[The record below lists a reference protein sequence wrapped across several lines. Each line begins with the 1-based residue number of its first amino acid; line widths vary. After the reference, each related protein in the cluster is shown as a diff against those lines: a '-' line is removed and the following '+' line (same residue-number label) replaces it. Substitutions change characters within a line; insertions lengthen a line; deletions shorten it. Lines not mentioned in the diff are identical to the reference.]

1 MSRSLRYKQSI
12 AKLAAVLLA
21 LPGLLLALPVGATDS
36 GEYNGVVVK
45 FVDDSGVRL
54 VGPNFQSNGRPL
66 SGIDRAVAARA
77 GARAA
82 RLFDRPA
89 SALAEE
95 RSRGQARTGRPLADL
110 NAFYRIDLPD
120 GADAEAL
127 AAELNQLHIVQ
138 EAYVAPKPAP
148 PPVTPDF
155 ESEQGYLND
164 PPDSIGSRIAW
175 AIPGGR
181 GNNVTISDVEYDWN
195 ITHEDLST
203 ATEGKVLLLAGETR
217 TDPFPP
223 PDHGTAE
230 LGIMIGDDNGI
241 GVTGMVNLADI
252 RMAPQNIDNV
262 QNVANAI
269 NRSSAVLGAG
279 DVMLLEVQTAGA
291 NGGCDENGQLG
302 CVAVEY
308 NLAEFNA
315 IQTASALGIVVVEAA
330 GNGSQDLD
338 SAAYG
343 TLFDRTVRDSGAIIV
358 GAGFPPGFASPA
370 RSKHGFSTYGSRVD
384 VQAWGTGI
392 TTTGYG
398 DRYMGPTAADQDEWY
413 TGTFGGT
420 SGASPI
426 VTSAVV
432 AIQSIEIERGAPPL
446 SPAAMRSLL
455 VTTGTPQQDSPA
467 FPAASFPIGPLPDLS
482 QALSTDVEVQKI
494 APVTA
499 VAGEQI
505 FYTIEVF
512 NHGPLTAPS
521 VVVTDTLPDDV
532 DFIVDN
538 LDLCEETFSGSGV
551 VECDFGDLAVG
562 EGSSTVIKG
571 AIAADTV
578 LDAGGPTAIIN
589 TAEVA
594 SAISDPDDSNNT
606 AVAGTI
612 VEDEA
617 NLAVT
622 KLCKPDR
629 ELLAG
634 EEGICTILIDNYG
647 PSWARHVV
655 AMDALVS
662 DGEFTILSAEL
673 IGGLPNA
680 CAVSNTTFVCNLGD
694 LEPATTGSSGR
705 RVIEV
710 KLTATEQVDINDLT
724 RVLSV
729 YTPDPDIS
737 NNESRGSIMVSA
749 VADLELEK
757 VAAADVV
764 AGTGLVYDLTVTNHG
779 PSTAVNVVV
788 EDVMPANV
796 TIVSATGTGASCD
809 LGAPGDPFLPTI
821 CSFGT
826 LVPGE
831 VRTMQVITTVNPE
844 TLGLINNNA
853 RTSSDT
859 FDVNG
864 SNDLDSVSTLVSGS
878 ADLSLTK
885 SDSPDPAL
893 AGEEV
898 TYQLTVSN
906 NGPSTA
912 VDVAVSDLLP
922 PETSF
927 VSATISN
934 GTGTCVALEAPPD
947 QVVCDLN
954 DLDPGQ
960 FASVFIVALVDPSV
974 PDQTVIENLATASA
988 ATLDPDESNNDA
1000 VETTTVLAEADLGV
1014 VKTSNKETGN
1024 SSTTIIYTIEVTN
1037 AGPSDAQNVVA
1048 VDTLPLSGTSKQDK
1062 VVFVFE
1068 TSNGACSVDGN
1079 NVITCECS
1087 GATPEW
1093 CTLPAGDTISFDI
1106 HVQTKGNLGTITNAV
1121 EVSSDT
1127 ADPNPVNDADTK
1139 DVIVQGGSGKTGGP
1153 GGGRG

>member
-1 MSRSLRYKQSI
+1 MSKSLRDGKVSV
-12 AKLAAVLLA
+12 KLAAVLLA
-21 LPGLLLALPVGATDS
+21 LSGLLLAVPVGAANA
-36 GEYNGVVVK
+36 GGYNGVIVK

-54 VGPNFQSNGRPL
+54 VGPNFEADGRPL
-66 SGIDRAVAARA
+66 SGVDRSIAARL
-77 GARAA
+77 GAQSAK
-82 RLFDRPA
+82 LFDRPA

-95 RSRGQARTGRPLADL
+95 RSRGQALSGKPLPDL
-110 NAFYRIDLPD
+110 NAFYRISLPN
-120 GADAEAL
+120 GVDAAAL
-127 AAELNQLHIVQ
+127 AAELNQLAIVQ
-138 EAYVAPKPAP
+138 EAYVAPAPAP

-155 ESEQGYLND
+155 EPEQGQLD
-164 PPDSIGSRIAW
+164 APPDSVGSRIAW

-181 GNNVTISDVEYDWN
+181 GNNITISDVEYDWN
-195 ITHEDLST
+195 TTHEDLST

-217 TDPFPP
+217 TNPFPP
-223 PDHGTAE
+223 PDHGTAV
-230 LGIMIGDDNGI
+230 LGVMIADDNGI

-252 RMAPQNIDNV
+252 RMAPQNIDGV

-269 NRSSAVLGAG
+269 NRSAAALGVG
-279 DVMLLEVQTAGA
+279 DVILLEVQTAGA
-291 NGGCDENGQLG
+291 NGGCNAMSQVG
-302 CVAVEY
+302 CAPVEF

-315 IQTASALGIVVVEAA
+315 IQAATALGIVVVEAA

-338 SAAYG
+338 SAPYG
-343 TLFDRTVRDSGAIIV
+343 TLFDRSVRDSGAIIV
-358 GAGFPPGFASPA
+358 GAGWPPGFASAA
-370 RSKHGFSTYGSRVD
+370 RSKRSSSTYGSAVD
-384 VQAWGTGI
+384 VQGWGTGI
-392 TTTGYG
+392 VTTGYG
-398 DRYMGPTAADQDEWY
+398 TRFVGPNAADQDEWY
-413 TGTFGGT
+413 ANSFNGT

-446 SPAAMRSLL
+446 SPIAMRTLL
-455 VTTGTPQQDSPA
+455 ATTGTPQQDSPA
-467 FPAASFPIGPLPDLS
+467 FPAASFPIGPLPDLT

-494 APVTA
+494 APLTG

-521 VVVTDTLPDDV
+521 VVVTDTLPDHV
-532 DFIVDN
+532 EFIVDN
-538 LDLCEETFSGSGV
+538 LNLCTETFAGSGV

-562 EGSSTVIKG
+562 ESSSTVIKG

-594 SAISDPDDSNNT
+594 SDISDPDESNNS

-612 VEDEA
+612 VEEEA
-617 NLAVT
+617 DLAVT

-629 ELLAG
+629 ELPAG

-647 PSWARHVV
+647 PSWARQVV

-662 DGEFTILSAEL
+662 NGEFTIVSTEL
-673 IGGLPNA
+673 IDGAPDA
-680 CAVSNTTFVCNLGD
+680 CAVSNTTFVCNLED
-694 LEPATTGSSGR
+694 LEPATSGTSGR

-710 KLTATEQVDINDLT
+710 VLTATEQVDINDLT

-729 YTPDPDIS
+729 HTPDPDIS
-737 NNESRGSIMVSA
+737 NNESHGSINVSA

-757 VAAADVV
+757 TAAATVV
-764 AGTGLVYDLTVTNHG
+764 AGTDLVYDLIVTNHG

-788 EDVMPANV
+788 EDVLPGDV
-796 TIVSATGTGASCD
+796 TIVSATGDGASCD
-809 LGAPGDPFLPTI
+809 LGAPGDPFLATI
-821 CSFGT
+821 CGFGT

-831 VRTMQVITTVNPE
+831 VRTMQVVTTVNPD
-844 TLGLINNNA
+844 TLGFINNNA
-853 RTSSDT
+853 RASSDT
-859 FDVNG
+859 FDANG
-864 SNDLDSVSTLVSGS
+864 SNDLASVATLASGS
-878 ADLSLTK
+878 ADLLLTK
-885 SDSPDPAL
+885 SDSPDPVL
-893 AGEEV
+893 AGQEV

-922 PETSF
+922 PETTF

-934 GTGTCVALEAPPD
+934 GTGTCVEASPN
-947 QVVCDLN
+947 QVDCDLN

-960 FASVFIVALVDPSV
+960 FVSVFIDALVDASV
-974 PDQTVIENLATASA
+974 PDPTDIDNQASASA
-988 ATLDPDESNNDA
+988 ATSDPDPGNNVA
-1000 VETTTVLAEADLGV
+1000 GATTTVHAQADLGV

-1024 SSTTIIYTIEVTN
+1024 SSTTIIYTIEIAN

-1048 VDTLPLSGTSKQDK
+1048 VDTLPLSGTSKQGK

-1068 TSNGACSVDGN
+1068 TSNGACSVDAD

-1087 GATPEW
+1087 ATTPEW
-1093 CTLPAGDTISFDI
+1093 CTLPAGDTISFDV

-1127 ADPNPVNDADTK
+1127 TDPNSVNDADTK
-1139 DVIVQGGSGKTGGP
+1139 DVIVDGGSGKTGGP